1 MSKTAPEWLDKDF
14 FSRVIR
20 HYTRDEEAILRNFSI
35 RSGAKAGESFAS
47 DLFRVTINY
56 AAVTSSSQPEE
67 SISVMVKTL
76 PENEDGDIGA
86 KRMFLNE
93 MKMYGEILPDIKR
106 VVQEAYGDLKLF
118 PRFVMA
124 LDGFNSIIVERKLPA
139 SQTGCSRCS
148 RSTSDIALNRN

>member
-56 AAVTSSSQPEE
+56 AASTSQPEE
-67 SISVMVKTL
+67 SVSVMVKTL
-76 PENEDGDIGA
+76 PASEDGDIGA
-86 KRMFLNE
+86 RRMFLNE
-93 MKMYGEILPDIKR
+93 MRMYGEVLPDIKR
-106 VVQEAYGDLKLF
+106 LVERAYGDLKLF
-118 PRFVMA
+118 PRFVTT
-124 LDGFNSIIVERKLPA
+124 P
-139 SQTGCSRCS
+139 
-148 RSTSDIALNRN
+148 